1 MRQQLLETGWLRTPL
16 ADDQPLADT
25 SADLVGRLVAQTKIG
40 PNTSPVKG
48 RWYTG
53 YPYNMT
59 VDAGD
64 FSVPRY
70 TMPSGHPLTKVY
82 VARAGWGAM
91 QALLDQGVPVP
102 DPTKIPGGTLAP
114 KGSDG
119 SIVIEQGTRLW
130 DFWQFRPR
138 DAATPA
144 GYDWQCSAAGYHP
157 AAPGWAGWYPTT
169 AGAINPALGKAD
181 GYGWGTA
188 ACGITTI
195 GARLMAED
203 WQRGTINHKLGFAL
217 MLTGPG
223 KVNPA
228 TRFDANNT
236 TATTGPDADALR
248 IPEGTCFR
256 LPAGFDTASWAKAHH
271 TQASETA
278 VEMACRAI
286 RDYGLVLGDTSGV
299 VQFWAEGA
307 KTFGT
312 PYNPHPTPPPWGN
325 FGHDL
330 PWELMQQVAPPDTA
344 GV

>member
-1 MRQQLLETGWLRTPL
+1 MRQQLLESGWLRTPL

-25 SADLVGRLVAQTKIG
+25 SADMAKRLVAQTKIG

-48 RWYTG
+48 QWYTG

-70 TMPSGHPLTKVY
+70 TMPPGHPRRRCGWPAPAGGRCRRCSTRACPCPSRRRSRRHARTQGLRRLHRH
-82 VARAGWGAM
+82 RAGHPAVG
-91 QALLDQGVPVP
+91 LLAVPP
-102 DPTKIPGGTLAP
+102 
-114 KGSDG
+114 
-119 SIVIEQGTRLW
+119 
-130 DFWQFRPR
+130 PR
-138 DAATPA
+138 RATPA

-157 AAPGWAGWYPTT
+157 AAPGWTGWYPAT
-169 AGAINPALGKAD
+169 AGTINPALGKAD

-188 ACGITTI
+188 ACGVTAI

-203 WQRGTINHKLGFAL
+203 YARGTINHKLGVAL

-223 KVNPA
+223 KLNPA

-236 TATTGPDADALR
+236 TMTTGPAADALR
-248 IPEGTCFR
+248 IPEGACFR
-256 LPAGFDTASWAKAHH
+256 LPAGFDTAAWAKAHH
-271 TQASETA
+271 TQASETV

-286 RDYGLVLGDTSGV
+286 RDHGLVVMDTSGV
-299 VQFWAEGA
+299 IQFAAEGA

-330 PWELMQQVAPPDTA
+330 PWDLMQQIEPPTAVA
-344 GV
+344 V